1 MLDHALQ
8 EDVPAAFAKD
18 GAPYS
23 LEDLLSGL
31 EPAPTDNGPDLEPAL
46 LLTEVAVPDERPA
59 NGWPAAEPEPPS
71 APAPQPEPEPEPDP
85 EASPLA
91 ADADPTTMALSS
103 IVEALRHMTEAEDNP
118 PPQPAPFEPVEESRD
133 LGEDDELV
141 LTEDFQIADTAP
153 EAVEEEATESD
164 DEFVLT
170 DDFLVPEPEPE
181 PELVPKEDVDETLA
195 ALATVASALQAL
207 AEAQD
212 RSEAEVVGA
221 GDELILTDDFL
232 APEPETPAPQAEP
245 PPPQEPAETTE
256 TTEPEQVQ
264 DTAPASPLDTAQW
277 IALVDAVIAAHA
289 APGTPPT
296 IKGDA
301 TLPDDL
307 DALAR
312 LLADPPPSN
321 DFAALDALYTCW
333 PKHTADSSSRALLA
347 VAQALSRQFGLPG
360 KLPMSMA
367 KAWRMLSPSE
377 FEAEL
382 AQRLADVGT
391 FIADWQKTQRT
402 FLILEFGEIELIEYL
417 FEALHPGYHADILAG
432 VMNFKVLSN
441 RRMGLLRRIPMRI
454 KKQIAPLLPANKE
467 RALTELVHVRALLE
481 RVATETGFAP
491 IVETANKAQEEV
503 EKMMKAVANI
513 GAPPPAPGAGGG
525 ALGRIG

>member
-18 GAPYS
+18 GAPYN

-31 EPAPTDNGPDLEPAL
+31 EPAPADDGPDLEPAL

-59 NGWPAAEPEPPS
+59 NGWPAAEPAPPPPS
-71 APAPQPEPEPEPDP
+71 TPASEPEPEEP
-85 EASPLA
+85 EPSPLA

-103 IVEALRHMTEAEDNP
+103 IVEALRHMTEIEDNP

-133 LGEDDELV
+133 LGEDDALV
-141 LTEDFQIADTAP
+141 LTEDFQIADAAP

-181 PELVPKEDVDETLA
+181 PELAPKGDVDETLA

-212 RSEAEVVGA
+212 RSEAEAVGA
-221 GDELILTDDFL
+221 CDELVLTDDFL
-232 APEPETPAPQAEP
+232 APEPETPASQAEP
-245 PPPQEPAETTE
+245 PPPQETA
-256 TTEPEQVQ
+256 EPEQDQ
-264 DTAPASPLDTAQW
+264 DTAPAPPLDTAQW

-289 APGTPPT
+289 APGTPLT

-360 KLPMSMA
+360 KLPMAMA
-367 KAWRMLSPSE
+367 KAWRMLSPSV
-377 FEAEL
+377 FETEL

-513 GAPPPAPGAGGG
+513 GAPLPAPGAGGG

>member
-1 MLDHALQ
+1 MLDHALR

-23 LEDLLSGL
+23 LEELLSGL
-31 EPAPTDNGPDLEPAL
+31 EPAPADDGPDLEPAL
-46 LLTEVAVPDERPA
+46 LLTEVAVPDERPTD
-59 NGWPAAEPEPPS
+59 GWPAAEPASPS
-71 APAPQPEPEPEPDP
+71 TPAPEPEPQPEPDP

-103 IVEALRHMTEAEDNP
+103 IVEALRHMTEVEDSP
-118 PPQPAPFEPVEESRD
+118 QPQPAPFEPAEEAKD
-133 LGEDDELV
+133 LAEDDELV

-153 EAVEEEATESD
+153 EAVKEEATESN

-181 PELVPKEDVDETLA
+181 PKPELAPKGDVDETLA

-212 RSEAEVVGA
+212 RSEAEAVGA
-221 GDELILTDDFL
+221 CDELVLTDDFL

-245 PPPQEPAETTE
+245 PPPQE
-256 TTEPEQVQ
+256 TTEPTETEQAQ

-296 IKGDA
+296 IKGDTA
-301 TLPDDL
+301 LPDDL

-333 PKHTADSSSRALLA
+333 PKHTTDSSSRALLA

-360 KLPMSMA
+360 KLPMAMA
-367 KAWRMLSPSE
+367 KAWRMLSPSV

-467 RALTELVHVRALLE
+467 RALTELVHVRALLQ

-491 IVETANKAQEEV
+491 IAEAANKAQEEV

-513 GAPPPAPGAGGG
+513 GAPPPPPGAGGG